1 MLAKIIELSARNK
14 FLIFLAVTFLVAW
27 GVWAIY
33 NTPLDAIPD
42 LSDVQVIVYTEWTGR
57 SPDLVEDQITYP
69 IVSTLLAA
77 PKVRAVRGKSFLGLS
92 FVYAIF
98 EDGTDIYWAR
108 SRVLEY
114 LQGVTGRLPAGVTP
128 VLGPDATGVGW
139 GFQYAIVDETGKHDL
154 AQLRSLQDWTLK
166 YALASVPGVS
176 EVASVGGFVK
186 QYQITVDPNRTHAY
200 KLSLMKIMEAVRRS
214 NSDVEGRVIEWSG
227 REYMIR
233 GRGYIKDKTD
243 IEKIVVGTD
252 GKGTPIL
259 LRDIAAIRLGPEMRR
274 GAGEIDGKGEAVGGI
289 VVVRYGENVLGVIE
303 RVKAKISEIKPS
315 LPEGVKIVTTY
326 DRSELIHRSVDTL
339 REEVIKLGIAVSVV
353 CIIFLFHLPSAIV
366 VILTLPIAILISFIC
381 MYYLRISSNIMSLSG
396 IAIAI
401 GAMVDA
407 SIIMVENAHKKIEE
421 WEKAGRVHGSRVD
434 VIINAAKEVGPS
446 LFFSLLVI
454 TVGFLPVFTLEE
466 QAGRLFKPLA
476 YTKTFSMLFAS
487 FLAITL
493 TPVLMTLFI
502 KGKIRHEDA
511 NPISHF
517 LRRIYHPVAGFSLRY
532 RKVVILGAIV
542 IVIITVY
549 PFSKLGSEFMP
560 PLYEGTLLFMPSA
573 LPGASITTMTDVL
586 QAQDRI
592 IKQFPEVERVFG
604 KAGRAETPTDPAPLE
619 MVETNVILKPMK
631 EWRPQFKKWEDLR
644 DEMDNALTMPGV
656 ANTWTMPIIGR
667 IDMLSTG
674 IRTPLGIKIF
684 GPKLDEIERI
694 GLDVEKT
701 IRDVPGTRGVYAER
715 ANTGYFLDFTINRDE
730 IARYGL
736 TVDDV
741 QDIIQSSIGGM
752 NLTTTVEGRERYPV
766 NVRYP
771 RELRDDIERLK
782 RVLVPLMDGNHVPL
796 AQLADIKVTRGPGL
810 VQSEGGQLTA
820 SVTLNIEGSDFGGYV
835 AKARQAIAGK
845 VSVPTGYRLQW
856 SGQYEYME
864 NVKAKLFYV
873 IPLTLLIIIVLIYL
887 NTKSW
892 LKTAIVLLAVPFS
905 LVGTVWLLYF
915 LGYHTSTAVWVGVI
929 ALAGLDAETGIV
941 MLLYLDLSYNRWNQ
955 EGRINSLRDIE
966 DAVMEGAVKRIRPKI
981 MTVSVILA
989 GLVPIMFSTG
999 TGADVMKRI
1008 AAPMVGGVVTS
1019 TILELIIYPA
1029 IYVIWK
1035 ERELAKEERVT
1046 AEE

>member
-1 MLAKIIELSARNK
+1 
-14 FLIFLAVTFLVAW
+14 
-27 GVWAIY
+27 
-33 NTPLDAIPD
+33 
-42 LSDVQVIVYTEWTGR
+42 
-57 SPDLVEDQITYP
+57 
-69 IVSTLLAA
+69 
-77 PKVRAVRGKSFLGLS
+77 
-92 FVYAIF
+92 
-98 EDGTDIYWAR
+98 
-108 SRVLEY
+108 
-114 LQGVTGRLPAGVTP
+114 
-128 VLGPDATGVGW
+128 
-139 GFQYAIVDETGKHDL
+139 
-154 AQLRSLQDWTLK
+154 
-166 YALASVPGVS
+166 
-176 EVASVGGFVK
+176 
-186 QYQITVDPNRTHAY
+186 
-200 KLSLMKIMEAVRRS
+200 
-214 NSDVEGRVIEWSG
+214 
-227 REYMIR
+227 
-233 GRGYIKDKTD
+233 
-243 IEKIVVGTD
+243 
-252 GKGTPIL
+252 
-259 LRDIAAIRLGPEMRR
+259 
-274 GAGEIDGKGEAVGGI
+274 
-289 VVVRYGENVLGVIE
+289 
-303 RVKAKISEIKPS
+303 
-315 LPEGVKIVTTY
+315 
-326 DRSELIHRSVDTL
+326 
-339 REEVIKLGIAVSVV
+339 
-353 CIIFLFHLPSAIV
+353 
-366 VILTLPIAILISFIC
+366 
-381 MYYLRISSNIMSLSG
+381 
-396 IAIAI
+396 
-401 GAMVDA
+401 
-407 SIIMVENAHKKIEE
+407 
-421 WEKAGRVHGSRVD
+421 
-434 VIINAAKEVGPS
+434 
-446 LFFSLLVI
+446 
-454 TVGFLPVFTLEE
+454 
-466 QAGRLFKPLA
+466 
-476 YTKTFSMLFAS
+476 
-487 FLAITL
+487 
-493 TPVLMTLFI
+493 
-502 KGKIRHEDA
+502 
-511 NPISHF
+511 
-517 LRRIYHPVAGFSLRY
+517 
-532 RKVVILGAIV
+532 
-542 IVIITVY
+542 
-549 PFSKLGSEFMP
+549 MP

-892 LKTAIVLLAVPFS
+892 LKTAIVLLDVPFS